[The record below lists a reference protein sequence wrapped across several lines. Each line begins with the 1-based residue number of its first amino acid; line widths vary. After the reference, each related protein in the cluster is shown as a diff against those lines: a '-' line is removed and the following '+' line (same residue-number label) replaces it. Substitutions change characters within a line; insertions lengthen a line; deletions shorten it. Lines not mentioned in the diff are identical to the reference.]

1 MSVLGLRKFKD
12 TPDFSI
18 ASATENGY
26 VTFNLSFTFEA
37 ESEGVTY
44 SFEGEMMQILSLEGV
59 TQAIF
64 YYGTNFTP
72 ENENIDF
79 QDGISP
85 YMSGE
90 WSFGQV
96 INITSCDDEA
106 AEAWL
111 LANTDAIETE
121 EETEAEISLESIK
134 TKMQVLIDK
143 SNAKTGKSD
152 TDLYSAF
159 ESLLALITS

>member
-18 ASATENGY
+18 AAATENGY

-85 YMSGE
+85 YMGGE

-111 LANTDAIETE
+111 LANTDAVATE
-121 EETEAEISLESIK
+121 VTFDSIK
-134 TKMQVLIDK
+134 AKMQVLIDK